1 LQRILGVFI
10 NPNDKLF
17 LGVDLIKPQSI
28 VLPAYN
34 DSQGITKDFNLN
46 LLKRINCELDAN
58 FEINNFYH
66 HPEYSEKEGVVR
78 SYLVSTVEQNVSIK
92 KIEKVYKFKEGEK
105 ILTEISRKYNDE
117 IINEMI
123 KNTDFKIIG
132 KLSDSKKYFSNYV
145 LVKS

>member
-1 LQRILGVFI
+1 
-10 NPNDKLF
+10 
-17 LGVDLIKPQSI
+17 

-92 KIEKVYKFKEGEK
+92 KIEKVYKFKKGEK